1 MWLATDLK
9 MPGLDGL
16 GLLRKALE
24 HEPTPAVVLMT
35 AFGDKET
42 AAAVMRA
49 GATDYLTKPMNID
62 NLSRV
67 VERALERRRLRKPRS
82 SSGSGCPRG
91 AAAPKPLH
99 ASAKVHS
106 AAPSG

>member
-1 MWLATDLK
+1 

-82 SSGSGCPRG
+82 SSGSDCPR
-91 AAAPKPLH
+91 AAASPNPLD